1 MEKNILFFAMPK
13 TGSYSWAAYFYEN
26 NLKIKGHDLRD
37 VNYKYPWECNIVKE
51 NWTFTFVRNPI
62 DRFLSAF
69 NYLSNGGNCEHDRIE
84 SNLIIPNNYKFN
96 PEEWTQ
102 DILLNSKEIILNQ
115 IHFKPQYDWIFNKLG
130 KTSINE
136 IYLYD
141 DGFEKPILEIS
152 KKINKKIEI
161 NKYNITKNK
170 NTILSNSS
178 IEIIEN
184 IYFKDFKLIKNI
196 KKQCGIKKITEESQL
211 RT

>member
-1 MEKNILFFAMPK
+1 M
-13 TGSYSWAAYFYEN
+13 
-26 NLKIKGHDLRD
+26 
-37 VNYKYPWECNIVKE
+37 
-51 NWTFTFVRNPI
+51 
-62 DRFLSAF
+62 
-69 NYLSNGGNCEHDRIE
+69 
-84 SNLIIPNNYKFN
+84 
-96 PEEWTQ
+96 
-102 DILLNSKEIILNQ
+102 EIILNQ